1 MPRYSSFGRFDNQQV
16 DDGDTVFQRINSRLR
31 PDQLKAGEVALSENG
46 RMDVDGAWQV
56 RKGISVFG
64 APITNG
70 TTALTLPFTLYANRT
85 IASATRSVTLVTVTT
100 TAAHGFTSNTLVS
113 IVGLNGTLATASNRL
128 ITSTGS
134 TTFTFVMPGLT
145 GSETYGGSGVA
156 GAPILDDSAINNVYG
171 SCLFSDPASNS
182 SEYIILATNT
192 KARLFKLSD
201 TSSIE
206 IAYPLA
212 IALSANV
219 NLIQAFN
226 YVFIFRDGLTAL
238 QWDGNLNIIPG
249 AFEVGKKY
257 TILTLGANPQ
267 FTTIG
272 AASNTVGVVFTAT
285 GTGTGTGTAA
295 SSFTLVE
302 NGDYTQPTIF
312 QGAGNAVIA
321 SGIVTITANAHNVE
335 VGDFVRISDK
345 GTTGLNSLEQ
355 YVVYE
360 TTVNTFK
367 FKADAPNTSS
377 PATVAVGKRQS
388 IGLGFTHM
396 PCPEYAIYHQR
407 RLFMPFKFLSTGS
420 SGSPTIT
427 ARNVADEIIV
437 SDILDQNTY
446 DQIQNQFRIASGGAD
461 YTVALQPFAEDNLIV
476 FNRNSIHLISGIG
489 VDLGNAVVREIT
501 REVGC
506 CSRKSIAQVGNKIMF
521 LSDNGVYGIEF
532 DDLYNLRGVSVPL
545 SEAINPIIEDI
556 DPTLVTNAVGV
567 YHNNRYY
574 LAYTAK
580 GQTANNKMMVYNFL
594 NAGWESIDVVNQQGW
609 NIREFFRAGAGGI
622 NSLYAITEF
631 GGIHLI
637 DSGIAAVDTLALDI
651 GGAST
656 THSIEAALTTRQYT
670 FGTMDRKKFNS
681 YEVHME
687 SSPDMESNLAIS
699 LETENLDGNQ
709 SYGSLGIV
717 ASGDDASFRGRLG
730 NKRAYGAQFSVS
742 QTVGRPKVRAV
753 KITGMLAFSSTTSA
767 S

>member
-64 APITNG
+64 SPITVG
-70 TTALTLPFTLYANRT
+70 STALTLPFTLYDNRT
-85 IASATRSVTLVTVTT
+85 IASATRSVTIVTVTT

-113 IVGLNGTLATASNRL
+113 IVGLNGTLATSSNRL

-145 GSETYGGSGVA
+145 GSETYSGSGVA
-156 GAPILDDSAINNVYG
+156 GAPILDDTAINNVYG
-171 SCLFSDPASNS
+171 SCLFSDPASNNT
-182 SEYIILATNT
+182 EYIALATNT
-192 KARLFKLSD
+192 KVRLIKISD
-201 TSSIE
+201 ASVTE
-206 IAYPLA
+206 IAYPA
-212 IALSANV
+212 AVALSEDV

-226 YVFIFRDGLTAL
+226 YLFIFRNGLTAL
-238 QWDGNLNIIPG
+238 EW
-249 AFEVGKKY
+249 
-257 TILTLGANPQ
+257 
-267 FTTIG
+267 
-272 AASNTVGVVFTAT
+272 
-285 GTGTGTGTAA
+285 
-295 SSFTLVE
+295 
-302 NGDYTQPTIF
+302 NGDFAAPTFALVDNGAYTQPAIF
-312 QGAGNAVIA
+312 QAANNAVIS
-321 SGIVTITANAHNVE
+321 SGIVTITATAHTVE
-335 VGDFVRISDK
+335 VGDLVRISDK

-355 YVVYE
+355 YLVYE
-360 TTVNTFK
+360 TTANTFL

-407 RLFMPFKFLSTGS
+407 RLFMPFRFLSTGS

-446 DQIQNQFRIASGGAD
+446 DQIQNQFRIASGSAD
-461 YTVALQPFAEDNLIV
+461 FTVALQPFAEDNLIV
-476 FNRNSIHLISGIG
+476 FNRNSIHLISGVG
-489 VDLGNAVVREIT
+489 ADLGNSVVREIT

-545 SEAINPIIEDI
+545 SEAINPTIEDI
-556 DPTLVTNAVGV
+556 EPTLVTNAVGV

-609 NIREFFRAGAGGI
+609 NIRDFVRAGAGGI

-637 DSGIAAVDTLALDI
+637 DSGTAAVDTLALSV

-656 THSIEAALTTRQYT
+656 THSIEAELTTRQYT
-670 FGTMDRKKFNS
+670 FGTMDRKKFNA
-681 YEVHME
+681 YEIHME
-687 SSPDMESNLAIS
+687 SSPQMESNLAIS
-699 LETENLDGNQ
+699 LETENLDGTED
-709 SYGSLGIV
+709 YGNLGLV
-717 ASGDDASFRGRLG
+717 DSGEDESFRGRLG
-730 NKRAYGAQFSVS
+730 NKRAYGAQLTVS

-753 KITGMLAFSSTTSA
+753 KITGMLAFASTTSA

>member
-64 APITNG
+64 SPITVG
-70 TTALTLPFTLYANRT
+70 STALTLPFTLYTNRT
-85 IASATRSVTLVTVTT
+85 IASATRSVTIVTVTT

-113 IVGLNGTLATASNRL
+113 IVGLNGTLATSSNRL

-145 GSETYGGSGVA
+145 GSETYSGSGVA
-156 GAPILDDSAINNVYG
+156 GAPILDDTAINNVYG
-171 SCLFSDPASNS
+171 SCLFSDPASNNT
-182 SEYIILATNT
+182 EYIALATNT
-192 KARLFKLSD
+192 KVRLIKISD
-201 TSSIE
+201 ASVTE
-206 IAYPLA
+206 IAYPA
-212 IALSANV
+212 AVALSEDV

-226 YVFIFRDGLTAL
+226 YLFIFRNGLTAL
-238 QWDGNLNIIPG
+238 EWNGNFAAPTFALVDNG
-249 AFEVGKKY
+249 A
-257 TILTLGANPQ
+257 
-267 FTTIG
+267 
-272 AASNTVGVVFTAT
+272 
-285 GTGTGTGTAA
+285 
-295 SSFTLVE
+295 
-302 NGDYTQPTIF
+302 YTQPAIF
-312 QGAGNAVIA
+312 QAANNAVIS
-321 SGIVTITANAHNVE
+321 SGIVTITATAHTVE
-335 VGDFVRISDK
+335 VGDLVRISDK

-355 YVVYE
+355 YLVYE
-360 TTVNTFK
+360 TTANTFL

-407 RLFMPFKFLSTGS
+407 RLFMPFRFLSTGS

-446 DQIQNQFRIASGGAD
+446 DQIQNQFRIASGSAD
-461 YTVALQPFAEDNLIV
+461 FTVALQPFAEDNLIV
-476 FNRNSIHLISGIG
+476 FNRNSIHLISGVG
-489 VDLGNAVVREIT
+489 ADLGNSVVREIT

-545 SEAINPIIEDI
+545 SEAINPTIEDI
-556 DPTLVTNAVGV
+556 EPTLVTNAVGV

-609 NIREFFRAGAGGI
+609 NIRDFVRAGAGGI

-637 DSGIAAVDTLALDI
+637 DSGTAAVDTLALSV

-656 THSIEAALTTRQYT
+656 THSIEAELTTRQYT
-670 FGTMDRKKFNS
+670 FGTMDRKKFNA
-681 YEVHME
+681 YEIHME
-687 SSPDMESNLAIS
+687 SSPQMESNLAIS
-699 LETENLDGNQ
+699 LETENLDGTEE
-709 SYGSLGIV
+709 YGNLGLV
-717 ASGDDASFRGRLG
+717 DSGEDESFRGRLG
-730 NKRAYGAQFSVS
+730 NKRAYGAQLTVS
-742 QTVGRPKVRAV
+742 QTVGRPKVRAI
-753 KITGMLAFSSTTSA
+753 KITGMLAFASTTSA

>member
-1 MPRYSSFGRFDNQQV
+1 MPRYSSFGQLDNQQV

-31 PDQLKAGEVALSENG
+31 PDQLKAGEVAVSQNG
-46 RMDVDGAWQV
+46 RMDIDGAWQV

-64 APITNG
+64 TPITVG
-70 TTALTLPFTLYANRT
+70 STALTLPFTLYTNRT
-85 IASATRSVTLVTVTT
+85 ISSATRAATIVTVTT
-100 TAAHGFTSNTLVS
+100 SAAHGFTSSTLVS
-113 IVGLNGTLATASNRL
+113 IVGLNGTLATSSNRL

-145 GSETYGGSGVA
+145 GTETYGGSGVA
-156 GAPILDDSAINNVYG
+156 GAPILDDTAINNVYG

-182 SEYIILATNT
+182 SEYIALATNT
-192 KARLFKLSD
+192 KVRLIKISD
-201 TSSIE
+201 ASVTE
-206 IAYPLA
+206 IAYPA
-212 IALSANV
+212 AVALSEDV

-226 YVFIFRDGLTAL
+226 YLFIFRNGLTAL
-238 QWDGNLNIIPG
+238 EW
-249 AFEVGKKY
+249 
-257 TILTLGANPQ
+257 
-267 FTTIG
+267 
-272 AASNTVGVVFTAT
+272 
-285 GTGTGTGTAA
+285 
-295 SSFTLVE
+295 
-302 NGDYTQPTIF
+302 NGDFAAPTFALVDNGAYTQPTIF
-312 QGAGNAVIA
+312 QTANNAVIA
-321 SGIVTITANAHNVE
+321 SGVVTITATAHNVE
-335 VGDFVRISDK
+335 VGDLVRISDK

-360 TTVNTFK
+360 TTANTFL
-367 FKADAPNTSS
+367 FKADAPDSAAT
-377 PATVAVGKRQS
+377 TVAVGKRQS

-461 YTVALQPFAEDNLIV
+461 YTVGLQPFAEDNLIV

-489 VDLGNAVVREIT
+489 ADLGNSVVREIT

-545 SEAINPIIEDI
+545 SEAINPTIEDI
-556 DPTLVTNAVGV
+556 NPTLVTNAVGV

-574 LAYTAK
+574 LAYTPK
-580 GQTANNKMMVYNFL
+580 GQTANNKIAIYNFL
-594 NAGWESIDVVNQQGW
+594 NAGWESVDVVNQQGW
-609 NIREFFRAGAGGI
+609 NIREFVRAGAGGI
-622 NSLYAITEF
+622 NSLYAITEL

-637 DSGIAAVDTLALDI
+637 DSGTAAIDTLALSV

-656 THSIEAALTTRQYT
+656 THSIDAELTTRQYT
-670 FGTMDRKKFNS
+670 FGTMDRKKFNA
-681 YEVHME
+681 YEIHME
-687 SSPDMESNLAIS
+687 SSPEMESNLAIS
-699 LETENLDGNQ
+699 LETENLDGTED
-709 SYGSLGIV
+709 YGNLGLV
-717 ASGDDASFRGRLG
+717 DSGEDESFRGRLG
-730 NKRAYGAQFSVS
+730 NKRAYGAQLTVS

>member
-1 MPRYSSFGRFDNQQV
+1 MPRYSSFGQLDNQQV

-31 PDQLKAGEVALSENG
+31 PDQLKAGEVAVSQNG
-46 RMDVDGAWQV
+46 RMDIDGAWQV

-64 APITNG
+64 TPITVG
-70 TTALTLPFTLYANRT
+70 STALTLPFTLYTNRT
-85 IASATRSVTLVTVTT
+85 ISSATRASTIVTVTT
-100 TAAHGFTSNTLVS
+100 SAAHGFTTSTLVS

-128 ITSTGS
+128 ITVTGS

-156 GAPILDDSAINNVYG
+156 GAPILDDTAINNVYG
-171 SCLFSDPASNS
+171 SCLFSDPASNNA
-182 SEYIILATNT
+182 EYIALATNT
-192 KARLFKLSD
+192 KVRLIKISD
-201 TSSIE
+201 ASVTE
-206 IAYPLA
+206 IAYPA
-212 IALSANV
+212 AVALSEDV

-226 YVFIFRDGLTAL
+226 YLFIFRNGLTAL
-238 QWDGNLNIIPG
+238 EWNGN
-249 AFEVGKKY
+249 F
-257 TILTLGANPQ
+257 
-267 FTTIG
+267 
-272 AASNTVGVVFTAT
+272 AAPTFA
-285 GTGTGTGTAA
+285 
-295 SSFTLVE
+295 LVD
-302 NGDYTQPTIF
+302 NGNYTQPTIF
-312 QGAGNAVIA
+312 QASNNAVIA
-321 SGIVTITANAHNVE
+321 SGVVTITATAHNVE
-335 VGDFVRISDK
+335 VGDLVRISDK

-360 TTVNTFK
+360 TTANTFL
-367 FKADAPNTSS
+367 FKADAPDSAAT
-377 PATVAVGKRQS
+377 TVAVGKRQS

-489 VDLGNAVVREIT
+489 ADLGNSVVREIT

-545 SEAINPIIEDI
+545 SEAINPTIEDI
-556 DPTLVTNAVGV
+556 NSDLITNAVGV

-574 LAYTAK
+574 LAYTPK
-580 GQTANNKMMVYNFL
+580 GQTANNKIAIYNFL

-609 NIREFFRAGAGGI
+609 NIREFVRAGAGGI
-622 NSLYAITEF
+622 NSLYAITEL

-637 DSGIAAVDTLALDI
+637 DSGTAAVDTLALSV

-656 THSIEAALTTRQYT
+656 THSIDAELTTRQYT
-670 FGTMDRKKFNS
+670 FGTMDRKKFNA
-681 YEVHME
+681 YEIHME
-687 SSPDMESNLAIS
+687 SSPEMESNLAIS
-699 LETENLDGNQ
+699 LETENLDGSEN
-709 SYGSLGIV
+709 YGNLGLV
-717 ASGDDASFRGRLG
+717 DSGEDESFRGRLG
-730 NKRAYGAQFSVS
+730 NKRAYGAQLTVS

>member
-64 APITNG
+64 SPITVG
-70 TTALTLPFTLYANRT
+70 STALTLPFTLYDNRT
-85 IASATRSVTLVTVTT
+85 ISSATRATTLVTVTT
-100 TAAHGFTSNTLVS
+100 SAAHGFTSNTLVS
-113 IVGLNGTLATASNRL
+113 IVGLNGTLATSSNRL

-156 GAPILDDSAINNVYG
+156 GAPILDDTAINNVYG
-171 SCLFSDPASNS
+171 SCLFSDPASNNT
-182 SEYIILATNT
+182 EYIALATNT
-192 KARLFKLSD
+192 KVRLIKISD
-201 TSSIE
+201 ASVTE
-206 IAYPLA
+206 IAYPA
-212 IALSANV
+212 AVALSEDV

-226 YVFIFRDGLTAL
+226 YLFIFRNGLTAL
-238 QWDGNLNIIPG
+238 EW
-249 AFEVGKKY
+249 
-257 TILTLGANPQ
+257 
-267 FTTIG
+267 
-272 AASNTVGVVFTAT
+272 
-285 GTGTGTGTAA
+285 
-295 SSFTLVE
+295 
-302 NGDYTQPTIF
+302 NGDFAAPTFALVDNGAYTQPAIF
-312 QGAGNAVIA
+312 QNVGNTVIA
-321 SGIVTITANAHNVE
+321 SGVVTITATAHTVE
-335 VGDFVRISDK
+335 VGDLVRISDK

-355 YVVYE
+355 YLVYE
-360 TTVNTFK
+360 TTANTFL

-489 VDLGNAVVREIT
+489 ADLGNSVVREIT

-532 DDLYNLRGVSVPL
+532 DELYNLRGVSVPL
-545 SEAINPIIEDI
+545 SEAINPTIEDI

-609 NIREFFRAGAGGI
+609 NIRDFVRAGAGGI

-637 DSGIAAVDTLALDI
+637 DSGTAAVDTLALSV

-656 THSIEAALTTRQYT
+656 THSIEAELTTRQYT
-670 FGTMDRKKFNS
+670 FGTMDRKKFNA
-681 YEVHME
+681 YEIHTE
-687 SSPDMESNLAIS
+687 CSPEMASNLALS
-699 LETENLDGNQ
+699 LETENLDGTEN
-709 SYGSLGIV
+709 YGSLGV
-717 ASGDDASFRGRLG
+717 LAPQEDGKGEDGSFRGRLG
-730 NKRAYGAQFSVS
+730 NKRAYGAQLTVS

-753 KITGMLAFSSTTSA
+753 KITGMLAFASTTSA

>member
-31 PDQLKAGEVALSENG
+31 PDQLKAGEVAVSQNG
-46 RMDVDGAWQV
+46 RMDIDGAWQV

-64 APITNG
+64 TPITVG
-70 TTALTLPFTLYANRT
+70 STALTLPFTLYTNRT
-85 IASATRSVTLVTVTT
+85 ISSATRASTIVTVTT
-100 TAAHGFTSNTLVS
+100 SAAHEFTTSTLVS

-128 ITSTGS
+128 ITVTGS

-156 GAPILDDSAINNVYG
+156 GAPILDDTAINNVYG
-171 SCLFSDPASNS
+171 SCLFSDPASNNA
-182 SEYIILATNT
+182 EYIALATNT
-192 KARLFKLSD
+192 KVRLIKISD
-201 TSSIE
+201 ASVTE
-206 IAYPLA
+206 IAYPA
-212 IALSANV
+212 AVALSEDV

-226 YVFIFRDGLTAL
+226 YLFIFRNGLTAL
-238 QWDGNLNIIPG
+238 EWNGN
-249 AFEVGKKY
+249 F
-257 TILTLGANPQ
+257 
-267 FTTIG
+267 
-272 AASNTVGVVFTAT
+272 AAPTFA
-285 GTGTGTGTAA
+285 
-295 SSFTLVE
+295 LVD
-302 NGDYTQPTIF
+302 NGNYTQPTIF
-312 QGAGNAVIA
+312 QASNNAVIA
-321 SGIVTITANAHNVE
+321 SGVVTITATAHNVE
-335 VGDFVRISDK
+335 VGDLVRISDK

-360 TTVNTFK
+360 TTANTFL
-367 FKADAPNTSS
+367 FKADAPDSAAT
-377 PATVAVGKRQS
+377 TVAVGKRQS

-461 YTVALQPFAEDNLIV
+461 YTVGLQPFAEDNLIV

-489 VDLGNAVVREIT
+489 ADLGNSVVREIT

-545 SEAINPIIEDI
+545 SEAINPTIEDI
-556 DPTLVTNAVGV
+556 NPTLVTNAVGV

-574 LAYTAK
+574 LAYTPI
-580 GQTANNKMMVYNFL
+580 GQTANNKIAIYNFL

-609 NIREFFRAGAGGI
+609 NIREFVRAGAGGI
-622 NSLYAITEF
+622 NSLYAITEL

-637 DSGIAAVDTLALDI
+637 DSGTAAVDTLALSV

-656 THSIEAALTTRQYT
+656 THSIEAELTTRQYT
-670 FGTMDRKKFNS
+670 FGTMDRKKFNA
-681 YEVHME
+681 YEIHME
-687 SSPDMESNLAIS
+687 SSPQMESNLAIS
-699 LETENLDGNQ
+699 LETENLDGTED
-709 SYGSLGIV
+709 YGNLGLV
-717 ASGDDASFRGRLG
+717 DSGEDESFRGRLG
-730 NKRAYGAQFSVS
+730 NKRAYGAQLTVS

-753 KITGMLAFSSTTSA
+753 KITGMLAFASTTSA

>member
-31 PDQLKAGEVALSENG
+31 PDQLKAGEVALSQNG

-64 APITNG
+64 TPITVG
-70 TTALTLPFTLYANRT
+70 STALTLPFTLYTNRT
-85 IASATRSVTLVTVTT
+85 ITSASRLATLVTVSTSPV
-100 TAAHGFTSNTLVS
+100 AHGFTSNTLVS
-113 IVGLNGTLATASNRL
+113 IVGLNGTLATSSNRL

-145 GSETYGGSGVA
+145 GSEAYAGSGVA
-156 GAPILDDSAINNVYG
+156 GAPILDDTAINNVYG
-171 SCLFSDPASNS
+171 SCLFSDPASNNT
-182 SEYIILATNT
+182 EYIALATNT
-192 KARLFKLSD
+192 KVRLIKISD
-201 TSSIE
+201 ASVTE
-206 IAYPLA
+206 IAYPA
-212 IALSANV
+212 AVALSEDV

-226 YVFIFRDGLTAL
+226 YLFIFRNGLTAL
-238 QWDGNLNIIPG
+238 EWNGN
-249 AFEVGKKY
+249 F
-257 TILTLGANPQ
+257 
-267 FTTIG
+267 
-272 AASNTVGVVFTAT
+272 AAPTFS
-285 GTGTGTGTAA
+285 
-295 SSFTLVE
+295 LVD

-312 QGAGNAVIA
+312 QASGNAVIA
-321 SGIVTITANAHNVE
+321 SGVVTITATSHNVE

-355 YVVYE
+355 YLVYE
-360 TTVNTFK
+360 VTANTFK

-461 YTVALQPFAEDNLIV
+461 YTVGLQPFAEDNLIV

-489 VDLGNAVVREIT
+489 ADLGNAVVREIT

-545 SEAINPIIEDI
+545 SEAINPTIEDI
-556 DPTLVTNAVGV
+556 DPTLVANAVGV

-574 LAYTAK
+574 LAYTPR
-580 GQTANNKMMVYNFL
+580 GQTVNNRMMVYNFL
-594 NAGWESIDVVNQQGW
+594 NAGWESVDAINQQGW
-609 NIREFFRAGAGGI
+609 NIRDFVRAGAGGI
-622 NSLYAITEF
+622 NSLYAITEL
-631 GGIHLI
+631 GGIHII
-637 DSGIAAVDTLALDI
+637 DSGTAALDTLALSV
-651 GGAST
+651 GGASS
-656 THSIEAALTTRQYT
+656 THTIEAALTTRQYT
-670 FGTMDRKKFNS
+670 FGTMDRKKFNA
-681 YEVHME
+681 YEIHVE
-687 SSPDMESNLAIS
+687 SSPEMESNLAIS
-699 LETENLDGNQ
+699 LETENLDGNAN
-709 SYGSLGIV
+709 YGNLGLL
-717 ASGDDASFRGRLG
+717 ASGEDESFRGRLG
-730 NKRAYGAQFSVS
+730 NKRAYGAQLSVS
-742 QTVGRPKVRAV
+742 QTAGRPKVRAV
-753 KITGMLAFSSTTSA
+753 KITGMLAFASTTSA

>member
-1 MPRYSSFGRFDNQQV
+1 MDNQQV

-31 PDQLKAGEVALSENG
+31 PDQLKAGEVAVSQNG
-46 RMDVDGAWQV
+46 RMDIDGAWQV

-64 APITNG
+64 TPITVG
-70 TTALTLPFTLYANRT
+70 STALTLPFTLYTNRT
-85 IASATRSVTLVTVTT
+85 ISSATRAATIVTVTT
-100 TAAHGFTSNTLVS
+100 SAAHGFTSSTLVS
-113 IVGLNGTLATASNRL
+113 IVGLNGTLATSSNRL

-145 GSETYGGSGVA
+145 GTETYGGSGVA
-156 GAPILDDSAINNVYG
+156 GAPILDDTAINNVYG

-182 SEYIILATNT
+182 SEYIALATNT
-192 KARLFKLSD
+192 KVRLIKISD
-201 TSSIE
+201 ASVTE
-206 IAYPLA
+206 IAYPA
-212 IALSANV
+212 AVALSEDV

-226 YVFIFRDGLTAL
+226 YLFIFRNGLTAL
-238 QWDGNLNIIPG
+238 EW
-249 AFEVGKKY
+249 
-257 TILTLGANPQ
+257 
-267 FTTIG
+267 
-272 AASNTVGVVFTAT
+272 
-285 GTGTGTGTAA
+285 
-295 SSFTLVE
+295 
-302 NGDYTQPTIF
+302 NGDFAAPTFALVDNGAYTQPTIF
-312 QGAGNAVIA
+312 QSANNAVIA
-321 SGIVTITANAHNVE
+321 SGVVTITATAHNVE

-360 TTVNTFK
+360 TTANTFL
-367 FKADAPNTSS
+367 FKADAPDSAAT
-377 PATVAVGKRQS
+377 TVAVGKRQS

-489 VDLGNAVVREIT
+489 ADLGNSVVREIT

-532 DDLYNLRGVSVPL
+532 DELYNLRGVSVPL
-545 SEAINPIIEDI
+545 SEAINPTIEDI
-556 DPTLVTNAVGV
+556 NPTLVTNAVGV

-574 LAYTAK
+574 LAYTPI

-594 NAGWESIDVVNQQGW
+594 NAGWESVDVVNQQGW
-609 NIREFFRAGAGGI
+609 NIREFVRAGAGGI
-622 NSLYAITEF
+622 NSLYAITEL

-637 DSGIAAVDTLALDI
+637 DSGTAAVDTLALSV

-656 THSIEAALTTRQYT
+656 THSIDAELTTRQYT
-670 FGTMDRKKFNS
+670 FGTMDRKKFNA
-681 YEVHME
+681 YEIHME
-687 SSPDMESNLAIS
+687 SSPEMESNLAIS
-699 LETENLDGNQ
+699 LETENLDGTED
-709 SYGSLGIV
+709 YGNLGLV
-717 ASGDDASFRGRLG
+717 DSGEDESFRGRLG
-730 NKRAYGAQFSVS
+730 NKRAYGAQLTVS

-753 KITGMLAFSSTTSA
+753 KITGMLAFASTTSA

>member
-1 MPRYSSFGRFDNQQV
+1 MPRYSSFGQLDNQQV

-31 PDQLKAGEVALSENG
+31 PDQLKAGEVAVSQNG
-46 RMDVDGAWQV
+46 RMDIDGAWQV

-64 APITNG
+64 TPITVG
-70 TTALTLPFTLYANRT
+70 STALTLPFTLYTNRT
-85 IASATRSVTLVTVTT
+85 ISSATRAATIVTVTT
-100 TAAHGFTSNTLVS
+100 SAAHGFTSSTLVS
-113 IVGLNGTLATASNRL
+113 IVGLNGTLATSSNRL

-145 GSETYGGSGVA
+145 GTETYGGSGVA
-156 GAPILDDSAINNVYG
+156 GAPILDDTAINNVYG
-171 SCLFSDPASNS
+171 SCLFSDPSSNNA
-182 SEYIILATNT
+182 EYIALATNT
-192 KARLFKLSD
+192 KVRLIKISD
-201 TSSIE
+201 ASVTE
-206 IAYPLA
+206 IAYPA
-212 IALSANV
+212 AVALSEDV

-226 YVFIFRDGLTAL
+226 YLFIFRNGLTAL
-238 QWDGNLNIIPG
+238 EW
-249 AFEVGKKY
+249 
-257 TILTLGANPQ
+257 
-267 FTTIG
+267 
-272 AASNTVGVVFTAT
+272 
-285 GTGTGTGTAA
+285 
-295 SSFTLVE
+295 
-302 NGDYTQPTIF
+302 NGDFAAPTFALVDNGAYTQPTIF
-312 QGAGNAVIA
+312 QTANNAVIA
-321 SGIVTITANAHNVE
+321 SGVVTITATAHNVE
-335 VGDFVRISDK
+335 VGDLVRISDK

-360 TTVNTFK
+360 TTANTFK
-367 FKADAPNTSS
+367 FKADAPDSAAT
-377 PATVAVGKRQS
+377 TVAVGKRQS

-461 YTVALQPFAEDNLIV
+461 YTVGLQPFAEDNLIV

-489 VDLGNAVVREIT
+489 ADLGNSVVREIT

-532 DDLYNLRGVSVPL
+532 DELYNLRGVSVPL
-545 SEAINPIIEDI
+545 SEAINPTIEDI
-556 DPTLVTNAVGV
+556 NPTLVTNAVGV

-574 LAYTAK
+574 LAYTPI

-594 NAGWESIDVVNQQGW
+594 NAGWESIDSINEQGW
-609 NIREFFRAGAGGI
+609 NIREFVRAGAGGI
-622 NSLYAITEF
+622 NSLYAITEL

-637 DSGIAAVDTLALDI
+637 DSGTAAVDTLALSV

-656 THSIEAALTTRQYT
+656 THSIDAELTTRQYT
-670 FGTMDRKKFNS
+670 FGTMDRKKFNA
-681 YEVHME
+681 YEIHME
-687 SSPDMESNLAIS
+687 SSPEMESNLAIS
-699 LETENLDGNQ
+699 LETENLDGTED
-709 SYGSLGIV
+709 YGNLGLV
-717 ASGDDASFRGRLG
+717 DSGEDESFRGRLG
-730 NKRAYGAQFSVS
+730 NKRAYGAQLTVS

>member
-31 PDQLKAGEVALSENG
+31 PDQLKAGEVAVSQNG

-64 APITNG
+64 TPITVG
-70 TTALTLPFTLYANRT
+70 STALTLPFTLYTNRT
-85 IASATRSVTLVTVTT
+85 ISSATRAATIVTVTT
-100 TAAHGFTSNTLVS
+100 SAAHGFTSSTLVS
-113 IVGLNGTLATASNRL
+113 IVGLNGTLATSSNRL

-145 GSETYGGSGVA
+145 GTETYGGSGVA
-156 GAPILDDSAINNVYG
+156 GAPILDDTAINNVYG

-182 SEYIILATNT
+182 SEYIALATNT
-192 KARLFKLSD
+192 KVRLIKISD
-201 TSSIE
+201 ASVTE
-206 IAYPLA
+206 IAYPA
-212 IALSANV
+212 AVALSEDV

-226 YVFIFRDGLTAL
+226 YLFIFRNGLTAL
-238 QWDGNLNIIPG
+238 EW
-249 AFEVGKKY
+249 
-257 TILTLGANPQ
+257 
-267 FTTIG
+267 
-272 AASNTVGVVFTAT
+272 
-285 GTGTGTGTAA
+285 
-295 SSFTLVE
+295 
-302 NGDYTQPTIF
+302 NGDFAAPTFALVDNGAYTQPTIF
-312 QGAGNAVIA
+312 QTANNAVIA
-321 SGIVTITANAHNVE
+321 SGIVTITATAHNVE
-335 VGDFVRISDK
+335 VGDLVRISDK

-360 TTVNTFK
+360 TTANTFL
-367 FKADAPNTSS
+367 FKADAPDSAAT
-377 PATVAVGKRQS
+377 TVAVGKRQS

-446 DQIQNQFRIASGGAD
+446 DQIQNQFRIASGSAD

-489 VDLGNAVVREIT
+489 ADLGNSVVREIT

-545 SEAINPIIEDI
+545 SEAINPTIEDI
-556 DPTLVTNAVGV
+556 EPTLVTNAVGV

-574 LAYTAK
+574 LAYTPI
-580 GQTANNKMMVYNFL
+580 GQTANNKIAIYNFL

-609 NIREFFRAGAGGI
+609 NIREFVRAGAGGI
-622 NSLYAITEF
+622 NSLYAITEL

-637 DSGIAAVDTLALDI
+637 DSGTAAIDTLALSV

-656 THSIEAALTTRQYT
+656 THSIDAELTTRQYT
-670 FGTMDRKKFNS
+670 FGTMDRKKFNA
-681 YEVHME
+681 YEIHME
-687 SSPDMESNLAIS
+687 SSPEMESNLAIS
-699 LETENLDGNQ
+699 LETENLDGTED
-709 SYGSLGIV
+709 YGNLGLV
-717 ASGDDASFRGRLG
+717 DSGEDESFRGRLG
-730 NKRAYGAQFSVS
+730 NKRAYGAQLTVS

-753 KITGMLAFSSTTSA
+753 KITGMLAFASTTSA

>member
-1 MPRYSSFGRFDNQQV
+1 MPRYSSFGQLDNQQV

-31 PDQLKAGEVALSENG
+31 PDQLKAGEVAVSQNG
-46 RMDVDGAWQV
+46 RMDIDGAWQV

-64 APITNG
+64 TPIAVG
-70 TTALTLPFTLYANRT
+70 STALTLPFTLYTNRT
-85 IASATRSVTLVTVTT
+85 ISSATRASTIVTVTT
-100 TAAHGFTSNTLVS
+100 SAAHEFTTSTLVS

-128 ITSTGS
+128 ITVTGS

-156 GAPILDDSAINNVYG
+156 GAPILDDTAINNVYG
-171 SCLFSDPASNS
+171 SCLFSDPSSNNA
-182 SEYIILATNT
+182 EYIALATNT
-192 KARLFKLSD
+192 KVRLIKISD
-201 TSSIE
+201 ASVTE
-206 IAYPLA
+206 IAYPA
-212 IALSANV
+212 AVALSEDV

-226 YVFIFRDGLTAL
+226 YLFIFRNGVTAL
-238 QWDGNLNIIPG
+238 EW
-249 AFEVGKKY
+249 
-257 TILTLGANPQ
+257 
-267 FTTIG
+267 
-272 AASNTVGVVFTAT
+272 
-285 GTGTGTGTAA
+285 
-295 SSFTLVE
+295 
-302 NGDYTQPTIF
+302 NGDFAAPTFALVDNGNYTQPTIF
-312 QGAGNAVIA
+312 QAANNAVIA
-321 SGIVTITANAHNVE
+321 SGVVTITATAHNVE
-335 VGDFVRISDK
+335 VGDLVRISDK

-360 TTVNTFK
+360 TTANTFL
-367 FKADAPNTSS
+367 FKADAPDSAAT
-377 PATVAVGKRQS
+377 TVAVGKRQS

-461 YTVALQPFAEDNLIV
+461 YTVGLQPFAEDNLIV

-489 VDLGNAVVREIT
+489 ADLGNSVVREIT

-545 SEAINPIIEDI
+545 SEAINPTIEDI
-556 DPTLVTNAVGV
+556 NPDLITNAVGV

-574 LAYTAK
+574 LAYTPI

-594 NAGWESIDVVNQQGW
+594 NAGWESIDVINQQGW
-609 NIREFFRAGAGGI
+609 NIREFVRAGAGGI
-622 NSLYAITEF
+622 NSLYAITEL

-637 DSGIAAVDTLALDI
+637 DSGTAAVDTLALSV

-656 THSIEAALTTRQYT
+656 THSIDAELTTRQYT
-670 FGTMDRKKFNS
+670 FGTMDRKKFNA
-681 YEVHME
+681 YEIHME
-687 SSPDMESNLAIS
+687 SSPEMESNLAIS
-699 LETENLDGNQ
+699 LETENLDGTED
-709 SYGSLGIV
+709 YGNLGLV
-717 ASGDDASFRGRLG
+717 DSGEDESFRGRLG
-730 NKRAYGAQFSVS
+730 NKRAYGAQLTVS

>member
-31 PDQLKAGEVALSENG
+31 PDQLKAGEVAVSQNG

-64 APITNG
+64 TPITVG
-70 TTALTLPFTLYANRT
+70 STALTLPFTLYTNRT
-85 IASATRSVTLVTVTT
+85 ISSATRAATIVTVTT
-100 TAAHGFTSNTLVS
+100 SAAHGFTSSTLVS
-113 IVGLNGTLATASNRL
+113 IVGLNGTLATSSNRL

-145 GSETYGGSGVA
+145 GTETYGGSGVA
-156 GAPILDDSAINNVYG
+156 GAPILDDTAINNVYG

-182 SEYIILATNT
+182 SEYIALATNT
-192 KARLFKLSD
+192 KVRLIKISD
-201 TSSIE
+201 ASVTE
-206 IAYPLA
+206 IAYPA
-212 IALSANV
+212 AVALSEDV

-226 YVFIFRDGLTAL
+226 YLFIFRNGLTAL
-238 QWDGNLNIIPG
+238 EW
-249 AFEVGKKY
+249 
-257 TILTLGANPQ
+257 
-267 FTTIG
+267 
-272 AASNTVGVVFTAT
+272 
-285 GTGTGTGTAA
+285 
-295 SSFTLVE
+295 
-302 NGDYTQPTIF
+302 NGDFAAPTFALVDNGAYTQPTIF
-312 QGAGNAVIA
+312 QTANNAVIA
-321 SGIVTITANAHNVE
+321 SGIVTITATAHNVE
-335 VGDFVRISDK
+335 VGDLVRISDK

-360 TTVNTFK
+360 TTANTFL
-367 FKADAPNTSS
+367 FKADAPDSAAT
-377 PATVAVGKRQS
+377 TVAVGKRQS

-489 VDLGNAVVREIT
+489 ADLGNSVVREIT

-545 SEAINPIIEDI
+545 SEAINPTIEDI
-556 DPTLVTNAVGV
+556 EPTLVTNAVGV

-574 LAYTAK
+574 LAYTPI
-580 GQTANNKMMVYNFL
+580 GQTANNKIAIYNFL
-594 NAGWESIDVVNQQGW
+594 NAGWESIDSINQQGW
-609 NIREFFRAGAGGI
+609 NIREFVRAGAGGI
-622 NSLYAITEF
+622 NSLYAITEL

-637 DSGIAAVDTLALDI
+637 DSGAAAIDTLALSV

-656 THSIEAALTTRQYT
+656 THSIDAELTTRQYT
-670 FGTMDRKKFNS
+670 FGTMDRKKFNA
-681 YEVHME
+681 YEIHME
-687 SSPDMESNLAIS
+687 SSPEMESNLAIS
-699 LETENLDGNQ
+699 LETENLDGTED
-709 SYGSLGIV
+709 YGNLGLV
-717 ASGDDASFRGRLG
+717 DSGEDESFRGRLG
-730 NKRAYGAQFSVS
+730 NKRAYGAQLTVS

>member
-1 MPRYSSFGRFDNQQV
+1 MPRYSSFGQLDNQQV

-31 PDQLKAGEVALSENG
+31 PDQLKAGEVAVSQNG
-46 RMDVDGAWQV
+46 RMDIDGAWQV

-64 APITNG
+64 TPITVG
-70 TTALTLPFTLYANRT
+70 STALTLPFTLYTNRT
-85 IASATRSVTLVTVTT
+85 ISSATRAATIVTVTT
-100 TAAHGFTSNTLVS
+100 SAAHGFTSSTLVS
-113 IVGLNGTLATASNRL
+113 IVGLNGTLATSSNRL

-145 GSETYGGSGVA
+145 GTETYGGSGVA
-156 GAPILDDSAINNVYG
+156 GAPILDDTAINNVYG

-182 SEYIILATNT
+182 SEYIALATNT
-192 KARLFKLSD
+192 KVRLIKISD
-201 TSSIE
+201 ASVTE
-206 IAYPLA
+206 IAYPA
-212 IALSANV
+212 AVALSEDV

-226 YVFIFRDGLTAL
+226 YLFIFRNGLTAL
-238 QWDGNLNIIPG
+238 EW
-249 AFEVGKKY
+249 
-257 TILTLGANPQ
+257 
-267 FTTIG
+267 
-272 AASNTVGVVFTAT
+272 
-285 GTGTGTGTAA
+285 
-295 SSFTLVE
+295 
-302 NGDYTQPTIF
+302 NGDFAAPTFALVDNGAYTQPTIF
-312 QGAGNAVIA
+312 QTANNAVIA
-321 SGIVTITANAHNVE
+321 SGVVTITATAHNVE
-335 VGDFVRISDK
+335 VGDLVRISDK

-360 TTVNTFK
+360 TTANTFL
-367 FKADAPNTSS
+367 FKADAPDSAAT
-377 PATVAVGKRQS
+377 TVAVGKRQS

-461 YTVALQPFAEDNLIV
+461 YTVGLQPFAEDNLIV

-489 VDLGNAVVREIT
+489 ADLGNSVVREIT

-545 SEAINPIIEDI
+545 SEAINPTIEDI
-556 DPTLVTNAVGV
+556 NPTLVTNAVGV

-574 LAYTAK
+574 LAYTPI

-594 NAGWESIDVVNQQGW
+594 NAGWESVDVVNQQGW
-609 NIREFFRAGAGGI
+609 NIREFVRAGAGGI
-622 NSLYAITEF
+622 NSLYAITEL

-637 DSGIAAVDTLALDI
+637 DSGTAAVDTLALSV

-656 THSIEAALTTRQYT
+656 THSIDAELTTRQYT
-670 FGTMDRKKFNS
+670 FGTMDRKKFNA
-681 YEVHME
+681 YEIHME
-687 SSPDMESNLAIS
+687 SSPEMESNLAIS
-699 LETENLDGNQ
+699 LETENLDGTED
-709 SYGSLGIV
+709 YGNLGLV
-717 ASGDDASFRGRLG
+717 DSGEDESFRGRLG
-730 NKRAYGAQFSVS
+730 NKRAYGAQLTVS

>member
-64 APITNG
+64 APITVG
-70 TTALTLPFTLYANRT
+70 STALTLPFTLYANRSVLT
-85 IASATRSVTLVTVTT
+85 ATRTGTLVSVTTFTAHNFVSSTLVGIIDFGGTLSVNSNRIVTVTG
-100 TAAHGFTSNTLVS
+100 A
-113 IVGLNGTLATASNRL
+113 
-128 ITSTGS
+128 
-134 TTFTFVMPGLT
+134 TTFTFVVPGLS
-145 GSETYGGSGVA
+145 GSETYTGAGVV
-156 GAPILDDSAINNVYG
+156 GAPILDDTAINNVYG
-171 SCLFSDPASNS
+171 SCLFSDPASNNA
-182 SEYIILATNT
+182 EYIALATNT
-192 KARLFKLSD
+192 KLRLIKISD
-201 TSSIE
+201 ASVTE
-206 IAYPLA
+206 ISYPPTV
-212 IALSANV
+212 ALSENV

-226 YVFIFRDGLTAL
+226 YLFIFRDGLTAL
-238 QWDGNLNIIPG
+238 EWNGN
-249 AFEVGKKY
+249 F
-257 TILTLGANPQ
+257 
-267 FTTIG
+267 
-272 AASNTVGVVFTAT
+272 AAPTFS
-285 GTGTGTGTAA
+285 
-295 SSFTLVE
+295 LVD

-312 QGAGNAVIA
+312 QASGNAVIA
-321 SGIVTITANAHNVE
+321 SGVVTITATSHNVE

-355 YVVYE
+355 YLVYE
-360 TTVNTFK
+360 VAANTFK

-407 RLFMPFKFLSTGS
+407 RLFMPFRFLSTGS

-489 VDLGNAVVREIT
+489 ADLGNSVVREIT

-545 SEAINPIIEDI
+545 SEAINPTIEDI

-574 LAYTAK
+574 LAYTPK
-580 GQTANNKMMVYNFL
+580 GQTVNNRMMVYNFL
-594 NAGWESIDVVNQQGW
+594 NAGWESVDAINQQGW
-609 NIREFFRAGAGGI
+609 NIRDFVRAGAGGI

-631 GGIHLI
+631 GGIHII
-637 DSGIAAVDTLALDI
+637 DSGTAALDTLALSV
-651 GGAST
+651 GGASS
-656 THSIEAALTTRQYT
+656 THIIEAALTTRQYT
-670 FGTMDRKKFNS
+670 FGTMDRKKFNA
-681 YEVHME
+681 YEIHVE
-687 SSPDMESNLAIS
+687 SSPEMESNLAIS
-699 LETENLDGNQ
+699 LETENLDGNAN
-709 SYGSLGIV
+709 YGNLGLL
-717 ASGDDASFRGRLG
+717 ASGEDESFRGRLG
-730 NKRAYGAQFSVS
+730 NKRAYGAQLTVS

-753 KITGMLAFSSTTSA
+753 KITGMLAFASTTSA

>member
-31 PDQLKAGEVALSENG
+31 PDQLKAGEVAVSQNG

-64 APITNG
+64 TPITVG
-70 TTALTLPFTLYANRT
+70 STALTLPFTLYTNRT
-85 IASATRSVTLVTVTT
+85 ISSATRAATIVTVTT
-100 TAAHGFTSNTLVS
+100 SAAHGFTSSTLVS
-113 IVGLNGTLATASNRL
+113 IVGLNGTLATSSNRL
-128 ITSTGS
+128 VTSTGS

-145 GSETYGGSGVA
+145 GTETYGGSGVA
-156 GAPILDDSAINNVYG
+156 GAPILDDTAINNVYG

-182 SEYIILATNT
+182 SEYIALATNT
-192 KARLFKLSD
+192 KVRLIKISD
-201 TSSIE
+201 ASVTE
-206 IAYPLA
+206 IAYPA
-212 IALSANV
+212 AVALSEDV

-226 YVFIFRDGLTAL
+226 YLFIFRNGLTAL
-238 QWDGNLNIIPG
+238 EW
-249 AFEVGKKY
+249 
-257 TILTLGANPQ
+257 
-267 FTTIG
+267 
-272 AASNTVGVVFTAT
+272 
-285 GTGTGTGTAA
+285 
-295 SSFTLVE
+295 
-302 NGDYTQPTIF
+302 NGDFAAPTFALVDNGAYTQPTIF
-312 QGAGNAVIA
+312 QTANNAVIA
-321 SGIVTITANAHNVE
+321 SGIVTITATAHNVE
-335 VGDFVRISDK
+335 VGDLVRISDK

-360 TTVNTFK
+360 TTANTFL
-367 FKADAPNTSS
+367 FKADAPDSAAT
-377 PATVAVGKRQS
+377 TVAVGKRQS

-446 DQIQNQFRIASGGAD
+446 DQIQNQFRIASGSAD
-461 YTVALQPFAEDNLIV
+461 FTVALQPFAEDNLIV

-489 VDLGNAVVREIT
+489 ADLGNSVVREIT

-545 SEAINPIIEDI
+545 SEAINPTIEDI
-556 DPTLVTNAVGV
+556 NPTLVTNAVGV

-574 LAYTAK
+574 LAYTPI
-580 GQTANNKMMVYNFL
+580 GQTANNKIAIYNFL
-594 NAGWESIDVVNQQGW
+594 NAGWESIDSINEQGW
-609 NIREFFRAGAGGI
+609 NIREFVRAGAGGI
-622 NSLYAITEF
+622 NSLYAITEL

-637 DSGIAAVDTLALDI
+637 DSGTAAVDTLALSV

-656 THSIEAALTTRQYT
+656 THSIDAELTTRQYT
-670 FGTMDRKKFNS
+670 FGTMDRKKFNA
-681 YEVHME
+681 YEIHME
-687 SSPDMESNLAIS
+687 SSPEMESNLAIS
-699 LETENLDGNQ
+699 LETENLDGTED
-709 SYGSLGIV
+709 YGNLGLV
-717 ASGDDASFRGRLG
+717 DSGEDESFRGRLG
-730 NKRAYGAQFSVS
+730 NKRAYGAQLTVS

-753 KITGMLAFSSTTSA
+753 KITGMLAFASTTSA

>member
-1 MPRYSSFGRFDNQQV
+1 MPRYSSFGQLDNQQV

-31 PDQLKAGEVALSENG
+31 PDQLKAGEVAVSQNG
-46 RMDVDGAWQV
+46 RMDIDGAWQV

-64 APITNG
+64 TPITVG
-70 TTALTLPFTLYANRT
+70 STALTLPFTLYTNRT
-85 IASATRSVTLVTVTT
+85 ISSATRASTIVTVTT
-100 TAAHGFTSNTLVS
+100 SAAHGFTSSTLVS

-128 ITSTGS
+128 ITVTGS

-145 GSETYGGSGVA
+145 GTETYGGSGVA
-156 GAPILDDSAINNVYG
+156 GAPILDDTAINNVYG

-182 SEYIILATNT
+182 SEYIALATNT
-192 KARLFKLSD
+192 KVRLIKLSD
-201 TSSIE
+201 ASVTE
-206 IAYPLA
+206 IAYPA
-212 IALSANV
+212 AVALSEDV

-226 YVFIFRDGLTAL
+226 YLFIFRNGLTAL
-238 QWDGNLNIIPG
+238 EWNGN
-249 AFEVGKKY
+249 F
-257 TILTLGANPQ
+257 
-267 FTTIG
+267 
-272 AASNTVGVVFTAT
+272 AAPTFA
-285 GTGTGTGTAA
+285 
-295 SSFTLVE
+295 LVD

-312 QGAGNAVIA
+312 QTANNAVIA
-321 SGIVTITANAHNVE
+321 SGVVTITATAHNVE
-335 VGDFVRISDK
+335 VGDLVRISDK

-360 TTVNTFK
+360 TTANTFL
-367 FKADAPNTSS
+367 FKADAPDSAAT
-377 PATVAVGKRQS
+377 TVAVGKRQS

-461 YTVALQPFAEDNLIV
+461 FTVALQPFAEDNLIV

-489 VDLGNAVVREIT
+489 ADLGNSVVREIT

-545 SEAINPIIEDI
+545 SEAINPTIEDI
-556 DPTLVTNAVGV
+556 NPTLVTNAVGV

-574 LAYTAK
+574 LAYTPI
-580 GQTANNKMMVYNFL
+580 GQTANNKIAIYNFL

-609 NIREFFRAGAGGI
+609 NIREFVRAGAGGI
-622 NSLYAITEF
+622 NSLYAITEL

-637 DSGIAAVDTLALDI
+637 DSGTAAVDTLALSV

-656 THSIEAALTTRQYT
+656 THSIDAELTTRQYT
-670 FGTMDRKKFNS
+670 FGTMDRKKFNA
-681 YEVHME
+681 YEIHME
-687 SSPDMESNLAIS
+687 SSPEMESNLAIS
-699 LETENLDGNQ
+699 LETENLDGTED
-709 SYGSLGIV
+709 YGNLGLV
-717 ASGDDASFRGRLG
+717 ASGEDESFRGRLG
-730 NKRAYGAQFSVS
+730 NKRAYGAQLTVS

-753 KITGMLAFSSTTSA
+753 KITGMLAFASTTSA

>member
-64 APITNG
+64 SPITVG
-70 TTALTLPFTLYANRT
+70 STALTLPFTLYTNRT
-85 IASATRSVTLVTVTT
+85 IASATRSVTIVTVTT

-113 IVGLNGTLATASNRL
+113 IVGLNGTLATSSNRL

-145 GSETYGGSGVA
+145 GSETYSGSGVA
-156 GAPILDDSAINNVYG
+156 GAPILDDTAINNVYG
-171 SCLFSDPASNS
+171 SCLFSDPASNNT
-182 SEYIILATNT
+182 EYIALATNT
-192 KARLFKLSD
+192 KVRLIKISD
-201 TSSIE
+201 ASVTE
-206 IAYPLA
+206 IAYPA
-212 IALSANV
+212 AVALSEDV

-226 YVFIFRDGLTAL
+226 YLFIFRNGLTAL
-238 QWDGNLNIIPG
+238 EWNGNFAAPTFALVDNG
-249 AFEVGKKY
+249 A
-257 TILTLGANPQ
+257 
-267 FTTIG
+267 
-272 AASNTVGVVFTAT
+272 
-285 GTGTGTGTAA
+285 
-295 SSFTLVE
+295 
-302 NGDYTQPTIF
+302 YTQPAIF
-312 QGAGNAVIA
+312 QAANNAVIS
-321 SGIVTITANAHNVE
+321 SGIVTITATAHTVE
-335 VGDFVRISDK
+335 VGDLVRISDK

-355 YVVYE
+355 YLVYE
-360 TTVNTFK
+360 TTANTFL

-407 RLFMPFKFLSTGS
+407 RLFMPFRFLSTGS

-446 DQIQNQFRIASGGAD
+446 DQIQNQFRIASGSAD
-461 YTVALQPFAEDNLIV
+461 FTVALQPFAEDNLIV
-476 FNRNSIHLISGIG
+476 FNRNSIHLISGVG
-489 VDLGNAVVREIT
+489 ADLGNSVVREIT

-545 SEAINPIIEDI
+545 SEAINPTIEDI
-556 DPTLVTNAVGV
+556 EPTLVTNAVGV

-609 NIREFFRAGAGGI
+609 NIRDFVRAGAGGI

-637 DSGIAAVDTLALDI
+637 DSGTAAVDTLALSV

-656 THSIEAALTTRQYT
+656 THSIEAELTTRQYT
-670 FGTMDRKKFNS
+670 FGTMDRKKFNA
-681 YEVHME
+681 YEIHME
-687 SSPDMESNLAIS
+687 SSPQMESNLAIS
-699 LETENLDGNQ
+699 LETENLDGTEE
-709 SYGSLGIV
+709 YGNLGLV
-717 ASGDDASFRGRLG
+717 DSGEDESFRGRLG
-730 NKRAYGAQFSVS
+730 NKRAYGAQLTVS

-753 KITGMLAFSSTTSA
+753 KITGMLAFASTTSA

>member
-1 MPRYSSFGRFDNQQV
+1 MPRYSSFGQLDNQQV

-31 PDQLKAGEVALSENG
+31 PDQLKAGEVAVSQNG

-64 APITNG
+64 APITVG
-70 TTALTLPFTLYANRT
+70 STALTLPFTLYTNRT
-85 IASATRSVTLVTVTT
+85 ISSATRASTIVTVTT
-100 TAAHGFTSNTLVS
+100 SVAHGFTTSTLVS
-113 IVGLNGTLATASNRL
+113 IVGLNGTLSTASNRL
-128 ITSTGS
+128 ITVTGT

-171 SCLFSDPASNS
+171 SCLFSDPSSNNA
-182 SEYIILATNT
+182 EYIALATNT
-192 KARLFKLSD
+192 KVRLIKISD
-201 TSSIE
+201 ASVTE
-206 IAYPLA
+206 IAYPSTV
-212 IALSANV
+212 ALSEDV

-226 YVFIFRDGLTAL
+226 YLFIFRNGLTAL
-238 QWDGNLNIIPG
+238 EWDGN
-249 AFEVGKKY
+249 F
-257 TILTLGANPQ
+257 
-267 FTTIG
+267 
-272 AASNTVGVVFTAT
+272 AAPTFA
-285 GTGTGTGTAA
+285 
-295 SSFTLVE
+295 LVD
-302 NGDYTQPTIF
+302 NGNYTQPAIF
-312 QGAGNAVIA
+312 QAAGNTAIA
-321 SGIVTITANAHNVE
+321 SGVVTITATAHTVE
-335 VGDFVRISDK
+335 VGDLVRISDK

-355 YVVYE
+355 YLVYE
-360 TTVNTFK
+360 ITANTFK
-367 FKADAPNTSS
+367 FKADVPNVTG
-377 PATVAVGKRQS
+377 ATVAVGKRQS

-407 RLFMPFKFLSTGS
+407 RLFMPFKFVSTGT

-461 YTVALQPFAEDNLIV
+461 YTVGLQPFAEDNLIV

-489 VDLGNAVVREIT
+489 ADLGNSVVREIT

-545 SEAINPIIEDI
+545 SEAINPTIEDI
-556 DPTLVTNAVGV
+556 NPNLIANAVGV

-574 LAYTAK
+574 LAYTPK
-580 GQTANNKMMVYNFL
+580 GQTSNNKIAIYNFL
-594 NAGWESIDVVNQQGW
+594 NAGWESVDSINQQGW
-609 NIREFFRAGAGGI
+609 NIREFVRAGAGGL

-631 GGIHLI
+631 GGIHII
-637 DSGIAAVDTLALDI
+637 DSGTASVDTLALSV
-651 GGAST
+651 GGASAT
-656 THSIEAALTTRQYT
+656 YNIDAALTTRQYT
-670 FGTMDRKKFNS
+670 FGTMDRKKFNA
-681 YEVHME
+681 YEIHME
-687 SSPDMESNLAIS
+687 SSPEMESNIAIS
-699 LETENLDGNQ
+699 LETENLDGSEN
-709 SYGSLGIV
+709 YGSLGLV
-717 ASGDDASFRGRLG
+717 ASGEDESFRGRLG
-730 NKRAYGAQFSVS
+730 NKRAYGAQLTVS

-753 KITGMLAFSSTTSA
+753 KITGMQAFSSTTSA

>member
-1 MPRYSSFGRFDNQQV
+1 MPRYSSFGQLDNQQV

-31 PDQLKAGEVALSENG
+31 PDQLKAGEVAVSQNG

-64 APITNG
+64 TPITVG
-70 TTALTLPFTLYANRT
+70 STALTLPFTLYTNRT
-85 IASATRSVTLVTVTT
+85 ISSATRAATIVTVTT
-100 TAAHGFTSNTLVS
+100 SAAHGFTSSTLVS
-113 IVGLNGTLATASNRL
+113 IVGLNGTLATSSNRL

-145 GSETYGGSGVA
+145 GTETYGGSGVA
-156 GAPILDDSAINNVYG
+156 GAPILDDTAINNVYG
-171 SCLFSDPASNS
+171 SCLFSDPSSNNA
-182 SEYIILATNT
+182 EYIALATNT
-192 KARLFKLSD
+192 KVRLIKISD
-201 TSSIE
+201 ASVTE
-206 IAYPLA
+206 IAYPA
-212 IALSANV
+212 AVALSEDV

-226 YVFIFRDGLTAL
+226 YLFIFRNGLTAL
-238 QWDGNLNIIPG
+238 EWNGD
-249 AFEVGKKY
+249 F
-257 TILTLGANPQ
+257 
-267 FTTIG
+267 
-272 AASNTVGVVFTAT
+272 AAPTFA
-285 GTGTGTGTAA
+285 
-295 SSFTLVE
+295 LVD

-312 QGAGNAVIA
+312 QTANNAVIA
-321 SGIVTITANAHNVE
+321 SGVVTITATAHNVE
-335 VGDFVRISDK
+335 VGDLVRISDK

-360 TTVNTFK
+360 KTANTFL
-367 FKADAPNTSS
+367 FKADAPDSAAT
-377 PATVAVGKRQS
+377 TVAVGKRQS

-461 YTVALQPFAEDNLIV
+461 YTVGLQPFAEDNLIV

-489 VDLGNAVVREIT
+489 ADLGNSVVREIT

-532 DDLYNLRGVSVPL
+532 DELYNLRGVSVPL
-545 SEAINPIIEDI
+545 SEAINPTIEDI
-556 DPTLVTNAVGV
+556 NPTLVTNAVGV

-574 LAYTAK
+574 LAYTPI
-580 GQTANNKMMVYNFL
+580 GQTANNKIAIYNFL

-609 NIREFFRAGAGGI
+609 NIREFVRAGAGGI
-622 NSLYAITEF
+622 NSLYAITEL

-637 DSGIAAVDTLALDI
+637 DSGTAAVDTLALSV

-656 THSIEAALTTRQYT
+656 THSIDAELTTRQYT
-670 FGTMDRKKFNS
+670 FGTMDRKKFNA
-681 YEVHME
+681 YEIHME
-687 SSPDMESNLAIS
+687 SSPEMESNLAIS
-699 LETENLDGNQ
+699 LETENLDGTED
-709 SYGSLGIV
+709 YGNLGLV
-717 ASGDDASFRGRLG
+717 ASGEDESFRGRLG
-730 NKRAYGAQFSVS
+730 NKRAYGAQLTVS

>member
-1 MPRYSSFGRFDNQQV
+1 MPRYSSFGQLDNQQV

-31 PDQLKAGEVALSENG
+31 PDQLKAGEVAVSQNG
-46 RMDVDGAWQV
+46 RMDIDGAWQV

-64 APITNG
+64 TPITVG
-70 TTALTLPFTLYANRT
+70 STALTLPFTLYTNRT
-85 IASATRSVTLVTVTT
+85 ISSATRAATIVTVTT
-100 TAAHGFTSNTLVS
+100 SAAHGFTTSTLVS

-128 ITSTGS
+128 ITVTGS

-156 GAPILDDSAINNVYG
+156 GAPILDDTAINSVYG
-171 SCLFSDPASNS
+171 SCLFSDPASNNA
-182 SEYIILATNT
+182 EYIALATNT
-192 KARLFKLSD
+192 KVRLIKISD
-201 TSSIE
+201 ASVTE
-206 IAYPLA
+206 IAYPA
-212 IALSANV
+212 AVALSENV

-226 YVFIFRDGLTAL
+226 YLFIFRNGLTAL
-238 QWDGNLNIIPG
+238 EWNGNFAAPTFALVDNG
-249 AFEVGKKY
+249 A
-257 TILTLGANPQ
+257 
-267 FTTIG
+267 
-272 AASNTVGVVFTAT
+272 
-285 GTGTGTGTAA
+285 
-295 SSFTLVE
+295 
-302 NGDYTQPTIF
+302 YTQPTIF
-312 QGAGNAVIA
+312 QSANNAVIA
-321 SGIVTITANAHNVE
+321 SGVVTITATAHNVE
-335 VGDFVRISDK
+335 VGDLVRISDK

-360 TTVNTFK
+360 TTANTFL
-367 FKADAPNTSS
+367 FKADAPDSV
-377 PATVAVGKRQS
+377 ATMVAVGKRQS

-407 RLFMPFKFLSTGS
+407 RLFMPFRFLSTGS

-427 ARNVADEIIV
+427 ARNVTDEIIV

-489 VDLGNAVVREIT
+489 ADLGNSVVREIT

-532 DDLYNLRGVSVPL
+532 DELYNLRGVSVPL
-545 SEAINPIIEDI
+545 SESINPTIEDI
-556 DPTLVTNAVGV
+556 NPTLVTNAVGV

-574 LAYTAK
+574 LAYTPI
-580 GQTANNKMMVYNFL
+580 GQTVNNKMMVYNFL
-594 NAGWESIDVVNQQGW
+594 NAGWESVDVVNQQGW
-609 NIREFFRAGAGGI
+609 NIREFVRAGAGGI
-622 NSLYAITEF
+622 NSLYAITEL

-637 DSGIAAVDTLALDI
+637 DSGTAAIDTLALSV

-656 THSIEAALTTRQYT
+656 THSIDAELTTRQYT
-670 FGTMDRKKFNS
+670 FGTMDRKKFNA
-681 YEVHME
+681 YEIHME
-687 SSPDMESNLAIS
+687 SSPEMESNLAIS
-699 LETENLDGNQ
+699 LETENLDGSEN
-709 SYGSLGIV
+709 YGNLGLV
-717 ASGDDASFRGRLG
+717 DSGEDESFRGRLG
-730 NKRAYGAQFSVS
+730 NKRAYGAQLTVS

-767 S
+767 R

>member
-1 MPRYSSFGRFDNQQV
+1 MPRYSSFGQLDNQQV

-31 PDQLKAGEVALSENG
+31 PDQLKAGEVAVSQNG
-46 RMDVDGAWQV
+46 RMDIDGAWQV

-64 APITNG
+64 TPITVG
-70 TTALTLPFTLYANRT
+70 STALTLPFTLYTNRT
-85 IASATRSVTLVTVTT
+85 ISSATRASTIVTVTT
-100 TAAHGFTSNTLVS
+100 SAAHGFTTSTLVS
-113 IVGLNGTLATASNRL
+113 IVGLNGTLATSSNRL

-145 GSETYGGSGVA
+145 GTETYGGSGVA
-156 GAPILDDSAINNVYG
+156 GAPILDDTAINNVYG

-182 SEYIILATNT
+182 SEYIALATNT
-192 KARLFKLSD
+192 KVRLIKLSD
-201 TSSIE
+201 ASVTE
-206 IAYPLA
+206 IAYPA
-212 IALSANV
+212 AVALSEDV

-226 YVFIFRDGLTAL
+226 YLFIFRNGLTAL
-238 QWDGNLNIIPG
+238 EWNGD
-249 AFEVGKKY
+249 F
-257 TILTLGANPQ
+257 
-267 FTTIG
+267 
-272 AASNTVGVVFTAT
+272 AAPTFA
-285 GTGTGTGTAA
+285 
-295 SSFTLVE
+295 LVD

-312 QGAGNAVIA
+312 QTANNAVIA
-321 SGIVTITANAHNVE
+321 SGVVTITATAHNVE
-335 VGDFVRISDK
+335 VGDLVRISDK

-360 TTVNTFK
+360 TTANTFL
-367 FKADAPNTSS
+367 FKADAPDSAAT
-377 PATVAVGKRQS
+377 TVAVGKRQS

-461 YTVALQPFAEDNLIV
+461 YTVGLQPFAEDNLIV

-489 VDLGNAVVREIT
+489 ADLGNSVVREIT

-545 SEAINPIIEDI
+545 SEAINPTIEDI
-556 DPTLVTNAVGV
+556 NPTLVTNAVGV

-574 LAYTAK
+574 LAYTPI

-594 NAGWESIDVVNQQGW
+594 NAGWESVDVVNQQGW
-609 NIREFFRAGAGGI
+609 NIREFVRAGAGGI
-622 NSLYAITEF
+622 NSLYAITEL

-637 DSGIAAVDTLALDI
+637 DSGTAAIDTLALSV

-656 THSIEAALTTRQYT
+656 THSIDAELTTRQYT
-670 FGTMDRKKFNS
+670 FGTMDRKKFNA
-681 YEVHME
+681 YEIHME
-687 SSPDMESNLAIS
+687 RSPEMESNLAIS
-699 LETENLDGNQ
+699 LETENLDGTED
-709 SYGSLGIV
+709 YGNLGLV
-717 ASGDDASFRGRLG
+717 DSGEDESFRGRLG
-730 NKRAYGAQFSVS
+730 NKRAYGAQLTVS

-753 KITGMLAFSSTTSA
+753 KITGMLAFASTTSA

>member
-1 MPRYSSFGRFDNQQV
+1 MPRYSSFGQLDNQQV

-31 PDQLKAGEVALSENG
+31 PDQLKAGEVAVSQNG

-64 APITNG
+64 TPITVG
-70 TTALTLPFTLYANRT
+70 STALTLPFTLYTNRT
-85 IASATRSVTLVTVTT
+85 ISSATRAATIVTVTT
-100 TAAHGFTSNTLVS
+100 SAAHGFTSSTLVS
-113 IVGLNGTLATASNRL
+113 IVGLNGTLATSSNRL

-145 GSETYGGSGVA
+145 GTETYGGSGVA
-156 GAPILDDSAINNVYG
+156 GAPILDDTAINNVYG

-182 SEYIILATNT
+182 SEYIALATNT
-192 KARLFKLSD
+192 KVRLIKLSD
-201 TSSIE
+201 ASVTE
-206 IAYPLA
+206 IAYPA
-212 IALSANV
+212 AVALSEDV

-226 YVFIFRDGLTAL
+226 YLFIFRNGLTAL
-238 QWDGNLNIIPG
+238 EW
-249 AFEVGKKY
+249 
-257 TILTLGANPQ
+257 
-267 FTTIG
+267 
-272 AASNTVGVVFTAT
+272 
-285 GTGTGTGTAA
+285 
-295 SSFTLVE
+295 
-302 NGDYTQPTIF
+302 NGDFAAPTFALVDNGAYTQPTIF
-312 QGAGNAVIA
+312 QSANNAVIA
-321 SGIVTITANAHNVE
+321 SGVVTITATAHNVE
-335 VGDFVRISDK
+335 VGDLVRISDK

-360 TTVNTFK
+360 KTANTFL
-367 FKADAPNTSS
+367 FKADAPDSAAT
-377 PATVAVGKRQS
+377 TVAVGKRQS

-489 VDLGNAVVREIT
+489 ADLGNSVVREIT

-545 SEAINPIIEDI
+545 SEAINPTIEDI
-556 DPTLVTNAVGV
+556 NPTLVTNAVGV

-574 LAYTAK
+574 LAYTPI
-580 GQTANNKMMVYNFL
+580 GQTANNKIAIYNFL
-594 NAGWESIDVVNQQGW
+594 NAGWESIDSINQQGW
-609 NIREFFRAGAGGI
+609 NIREFVRAGAGGI
-622 NSLYAITEF
+622 NSLYAITEL

-637 DSGIAAVDTLALDI
+637 DSGTAAVDTLALSV

-656 THSIEAALTTRQYT
+656 THSIDAELTTRQYT
-670 FGTMDRKKFNS
+670 FGTMDRKKFNA
-681 YEVHME
+681 YEIHME
-687 SSPDMESNLAIS
+687 SSPEMESNLAIS
-699 LETENLDGNQ
+699 LETEILDGTED
-709 SYGSLGIV
+709 YGNLGLV
-717 ASGDDASFRGRLG
+717 DSGEAESFRGRLG
-730 NKRAYGAQFSVS
+730 NQRAYGAQLTVS

-753 KITGMLAFSSTTSA
+753 KITGMLAFASTTSA

>member
-1 MPRYSSFGRFDNQQV
+1 MPRYSSFGQLDNQQV

-31 PDQLKAGEVALSENG
+31 PDQLKAGEVAVSQNG
-46 RMDVDGAWQV
+46 RMDIDGAWQV
-56 RKGISVFG
+56 RRGISVFG
-64 APITNG
+64 TPITVG
-70 TTALTLPFTLYANRT
+70 STALTLPFTIYTNRT
-85 IASATRSVTLVTVTT
+85 ISSATRAATQVTVTT
-100 TAAHGFTSNTLVS
+100 SAAHGFTTSTLVS

-145 GSETYGGSGVA
+145 GTETYGGSGVA
-156 GAPILDDSAINNVYG
+156 GAPILDDTAINNVYG
-171 SCLFSDPASNS
+171 SCLFSDPSSNNA
-182 SEYIILATNT
+182 EYIALATNT
-192 KARLFKLSD
+192 KVRLIKISD
-201 TSSIE
+201 ASVTE
-206 IAYPLA
+206 IAYPA
-212 IALSANV
+212 AVALSEDV

-226 YVFIFRDGLTAL
+226 YLFIFRNGLTAL
-238 QWDGNLNIIPG
+238 EW
-249 AFEVGKKY
+249 
-257 TILTLGANPQ
+257 
-267 FTTIG
+267 
-272 AASNTVGVVFTAT
+272 
-285 GTGTGTGTAA
+285 
-295 SSFTLVE
+295 
-302 NGDYTQPTIF
+302 NGDFAAPTFALVDNGAYTQPTIF
-312 QGAGNAVIA
+312 QTANNAVIA
-321 SGIVTITANAHNVE
+321 SGVVTITATAHNVE
-335 VGDFVRISDK
+335 VGDLVRISDK

-360 TTVNTFK
+360 TTANTFL
-367 FKADAPNTSS
+367 FKADAPDSAAT
-377 PATVAVGKRQS
+377 TVAVGKRQS

-461 YTVALQPFAEDNLIV
+461 YTVGLQPFAEDNLIV

-489 VDLGNAVVREIT
+489 ADLGNSVVREIT

-532 DDLYNLRGVSVPL
+532 DELYNLRGVSVPL
-545 SEAINPIIEDI
+545 SEAINPTIEDI
-556 DPTLVTNAVGV
+556 NPTLVANAVGV

-574 LAYTAK
+574 LAYTPI

-594 NAGWESIDVVNQQGW
+594 NAGWESVDVVNQQGW
-609 NIREFFRAGAGGI
+609 NIREFVRAGAGGI
-622 NSLYAITEF
+622 NSLYAITEL

-637 DSGIAAVDTLALDI
+637 DSGTAAVDTLALSV

-656 THSIEAALTTRQYT
+656 THSIDAELTTRQYT
-670 FGTMDRKKFNS
+670 FGTMDRKKFNA
-681 YEVHME
+681 YEIHME
-687 SSPDMESNLAIS
+687 SSPEMESNLAIS
-699 LETENLDGNQ
+699 LETENLDGTED
-709 SYGSLGIV
+709 YGNLGLV
-717 ASGDDASFRGRLG
+717 DSGEDESFRGRLG
-730 NKRAYGAQFSVS
+730 NKRAYGAQLTVS